1 MEKIIPSILIG
12 IVVGALIVIII
23 NLITKN
29 SAKQEAKKV
38 LDEANNQAKNTVK
51 QAVLDGKTQVY
62 DLKLQAE
69 KEIKE
74 RKSEIIE
81 QENKLQRRE
90 SCRGKSKGAK
100 CKNVPR

>member
-1 MEKIIPSILIG
+1 MNFDVLSIIIGLVVGILI
-12 IVVGALIVIII
+12 VLIY
-23 NLITKN
+23 N
-29 SAKQEAKKV
+29 SATGKNAKKEAQKI

-74 RKSEIIE
+74 KRSEVLE
-81 QENKLQRRE
+81 QENKLQIL
-90 SCRGKSKGAK
+90 
-100 CKNVPR
+100 NMIQ

>member
-1 MEKIIPSILIG
+1 MKIDVLSIFIG
-12 IVVGALIVIII
+12 LVAGALLV
-23 NLITKN
+23 LLAYSLMGKN
-29 SAKQEAKKV
+29 AKKEAQKV

-74 RKSEIIE
+74 KKSEILE
-81 QENKLQRRE
+81 
-90 SCRGKSKGAK
+90 
-100 CKNVPR
+100 